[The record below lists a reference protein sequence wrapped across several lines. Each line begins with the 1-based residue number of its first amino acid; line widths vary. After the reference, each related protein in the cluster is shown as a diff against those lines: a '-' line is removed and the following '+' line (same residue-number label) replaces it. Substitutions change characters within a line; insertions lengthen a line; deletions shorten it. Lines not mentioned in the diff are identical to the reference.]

1 MCAQLPLTYNLWEGP
16 EDDWVTVE
24 TCSPIV
30 ISKNKCCADVK
41 TDLFIP
47 TPCQS
52 LYFPLAT
59 SGLQPP
65 AHSAC
70 HFCSLSLGYH
80 YQQHLYERQLERNIR
95 KYYGRGGR
103 VKHGGHCGGGPHTWL
118 VTATWAY
125 STDQGIRELR
135 FLKWQ
140 IFRFWSSELWHHVV
154 WQMVTNILE
163 EFREFTGSPKK

>member
-1 MCAQLPLTYNLWEGP
+1 MNCLYFNVNTFGIPMCAQLPVTYNLWEGP
-16 EDDWVTVE
+16 ENDWITVE

-103 VKHGGHCGGGPHTWL
+103 VKHGGNCGGGPHILTL
-118 VTATWAY
+118 SRPILPGY
-125 STDQGIRELR
+125 
-135 FLKWQ
+135 
-140 IFRFWSSELWHHVV
+140 
-154 WQMVTNILE
+154 VTNLIGLHIVP
-163 EFREFTGSPKK
+163 FLFSPKTKPSDRKHLNLE